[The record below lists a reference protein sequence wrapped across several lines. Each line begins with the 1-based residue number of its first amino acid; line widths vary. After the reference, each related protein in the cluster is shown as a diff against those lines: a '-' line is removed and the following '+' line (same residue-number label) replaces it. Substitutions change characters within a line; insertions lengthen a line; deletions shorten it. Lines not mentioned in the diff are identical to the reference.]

1 MAQQIEVPNFGV
13 VEFPDDM
20 TDAQITTAIKKN
32 SLSYKAPTRAEK
44 VTKGMRDPI
53 DAGAQLLTNI
63 LPEPVV
69 NAGNQLNNFIADKT
83 GLLGRLP
90 EGGVNQQITEQEQA
104 YQAQRQAGG
113 EEGFDGYRLLGNIAS
128 PANLAIASR
137 LPVAPSLAKS
147 AAAGAGINVLS
158 QPVVGVGEGA
168 NFAEEKG
175 KQALVGGIAG
185 PVGDKIARGVSRI
198 ISPNASTNPALQTL
212 RSEGVNPT
220 IGQTL
225 GGRFSQLEQKLAS
238 YPLVGDLIGKA
249 RGNANIQFERAA
261 YNRALK
267 PLGQTLP
274 EGLSGRQALEFTETT
289 LRDNYDN
296 VLNSIGAVV
305 PDKQFNSK
313 VSSLSNLVNG
323 MKVPADKKMEYQ
335 AVLDTLDSVK
345 DANGVITSQGFK
357 DLESELGKIASNLGG
372 SKNIF
377 DNRVG
382 PAVKQVQQELRDMLQ
397 RQAGPLAKELQK
409 TNQAYSQ
416 FKRIQRAASSVGAV
430 DGNFTPSQL
439 QSAVKALDRSK
450 DKGAFARGSA
460 QMQDLSDAGRSVL
473 GDSLPNSG
481 TADRLLL
488 GGSGLAAMME
498 PNIGVPLL
506 AGASLYTQPGQSL
519 LNNLVTRRP
528 GFAAPTAEFIRNN
541 SNYILPGSGAV
552 GMGLLNQ

>member
-1 MAQQIEVPNFGV
+1 MPQQIEVPNFGI
-13 VEFPDDM
+13 VEFPDGMSDE
-20 TDAQITTAIKKN
+20 QITAAIKKN
-32 SLSYKAPTRAEK
+32 SLNYKAPTRAEK
-44 VTKGMRDPI
+44 IGRGMRDPI

-69 NAGNQLNNFIADKT
+69 NAGNQLNNFLADKT
-83 GLLGRLP
+83 GLVGRLP

-104 YQAQRQAGG
+104 YQGKRQAGG
-113 EEGFDGYRLLGNIAS
+113 ESGFDGYRMLGNIAS
-128 PANLAIASR
+128 PMNLAIASKIPAGANV
-137 LPVAPSLAKS
+137 LKS
-147 AAAGAGINVLS
+147 AAAGAGINALS
-158 QPVVGVGEGA
+158 QPVVGADRGVD
-168 NFAEEKG
+168 FAEEKG
-175 KQALVGGIAG
+175 KQALVGAVAG
-185 PVGDKIARGVSRI
+185 PVGDKLARGVSRL
-198 ISPNASTNPALQTL
+198 ISPNAANNAALQTL

-225 GGRFSQLEQKLAS
+225 GGRVNQLEQKLAS
-238 YPLVGDLIGKA
+238 YPVVGDLINNA
-249 RGNANIQFERAA
+249 RGNANSQFERAA

-267 PLGQTLP
+267 PLGQSLP
-274 EGLSGRQALEFTETT
+274 DGLTGRQALEFTETT

-313 VSSLSNLVNG
+313 VQNLSSLVSG
-323 MKVPADKKMEYQ
+323 MKVPADKKLEYQ

-357 DLESELGKIASNLGG
+357 DLESELGKISANLGA

-377 DNRVG
+377 DNRVA
-382 PAVKQVQQELRDMLQ
+382 PAVKQVQQELRDMLG

-416 FKRIQRAASSVGAV
+416 FKRIQRAASSVGAI

-439 QSAVKALDRSK
+439 QGAVKALDRSK
-450 DKGAFARGSA
+450 DKASFARGNA
-460 QMQDLSDAGRSVL
+460 QMQDLTDAGRSVL

-488 GGSGLAAMME
+488 GGSGLAALME

-528 GFAAPTAEFIRNN
+528 GFAAPAAEFIRNN